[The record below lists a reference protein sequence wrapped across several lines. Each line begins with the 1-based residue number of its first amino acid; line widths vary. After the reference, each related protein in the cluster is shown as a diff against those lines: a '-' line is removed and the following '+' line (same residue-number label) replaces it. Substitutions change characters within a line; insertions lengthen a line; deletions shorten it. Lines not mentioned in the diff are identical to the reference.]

1 MNRAAQA
8 LLARAQGCLLGQ
20 LCGDALGSAAEF
32 RVVDDVRREPPEWP
46 RHIVASHSFV
56 PVIGGPTV
64 PGQPTDDSE
73 MALALAR
80 SLLTRGTFDHPV
92 VREAYKAW
100 LATGPFDYGMT
111 IRDALTGKFSPA
123 SEANGALMRVSP
135 LGIFGARHDLND
147 VARWAREDAAITHIN
162 PVCGDASALYAV
174 AIAEVIRDGLP
185 AREVY
190 DRLVERARAMK
201 VHKTLMW
208 AVTQA
213 ATEPPRDYVT
223 HMGHVVIALHNALWQ
238 LLYATTLEDGVVETV
253 LQGGDTDTN
262 AAIAG
267 ALLGAVHG
275 REAIPTQ
282 WEETV
287 LNCRPEEGTPGV
299 HKPRPRDYWP
309 VDALELASKLV
320 GE

>member
-1 MNRAAQA
+1 MTSEHH
-8 LLARAQGCLLGQ
+8 LLSRAQGCLLGQ

-32 RVVDDVRREPPEWP
+32 RDVDDVRREQPDWP
-46 RHIVASHSFV
+46 RHIVASYAFV
-56 PVIGGPTV
+56 PIIGGPTV

-80 SLLTRGTFDHPV
+80 SLLTRGTFDHLV
-92 VREAYKAW
+92 VREAYLSW
-100 LATGPFDYGMT
+100 LASGPFDFGMT

-135 LGIFGARHDLND
+135 LGIFGARHDLKD
-147 VARWAREDAAITHIN
+147 VAHWAQEDAAITHIN

-174 AIAEVIRDGLP
+174 AIAESIRDALS

-190 DRLVERARAMK
+190 DRLVERAKAMK
-201 VHKTLMW
+201 VDKTLMW
-208 AVTQA
+208 AITQA
-213 ATEPPRDYVT
+213 ATEPPRDYTT
-223 HMGHVVIALHNALWQ
+223 HMGHVTVALQNALWH
-238 LLYATTLEDGVVETV
+238 LLYAETLDDGVVDTV

-282 WEETV
+282 WEETI
-287 LNCRPEEGTPGV
+287 LNCRLGEAPGV
-299 HKPRPRDYWP
+299 HKPRPREYWP
-309 VDALELASKLV
+309 TDALDLAAKLV
-320 GE
+320 GV